1 MNTYAELDPMVE
13 HRTLFTFKGMR
24 EHIAKFNMPN
34 TAYSNQEIDIEIRH
48 GSRDDVV
55 VPDTVKITFN
65 LDIELT
71 GRTRNVVNNPG
82 RELVKEK
89 VLMLGSKNIDTI
101 NNPDIQDICDTY
113 KDPYLSKK
121 T

>member
-1 MNTYAELDPMVE
+1 MVE
-13 HRTLFTFKGMR
+13 HRTLFAFKVMR